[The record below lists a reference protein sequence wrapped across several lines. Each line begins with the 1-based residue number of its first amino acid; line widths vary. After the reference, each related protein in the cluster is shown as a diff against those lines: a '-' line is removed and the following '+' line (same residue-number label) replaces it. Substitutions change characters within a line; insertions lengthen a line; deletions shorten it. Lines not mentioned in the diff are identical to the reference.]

1 MSSEAKFWAM
11 ALLCGTVVFIVM
23 IIAGTTASISERDH
37 KYRMAKIK
45 CSEPTNSNKEV
56 DE

>member
-1 MSSEAKFWAM
+1 MSSEAKVWTM
-11 ALLCGTVVFIVM
+11 ALLCGTAVFIVM

-45 CSEPTNSNKEV
+45 CSEPTNSNKEG
-56 DE
+56 E